1 MERLLLVPLFAL
13 LLLTTTTTTPWAST
27 FELMSEEEMVSS
39 AEAFVIGHVVA
50 QRSFWNSRGNV
61 ILTETTLS
69 VEEKVLGMSP
79 PTIAVITA
87 GGRVG
92 DVIIQAVGLQ
102 KLLSQER

>member
-1 MERLLLVPLFAL
+1 
-13 LLLTTTTTTPWAST
+13 
-27 FELMSEEEMVSS
+27 MSEEEMVSS
-39 AEAFVIGHVVA
+39 AEAVVIGHVVA

-92 DVIIQAVGLQ
+92 DVIIQAVGFP
-102 KLLSQER
+102 KLLSQERYLLFLHRVNNELRILGYLQGLY